1 MPNRGL
7 ALQHGKT
14 EEDTHSPLDDIT
26 QKLDCRHPCFTMAP
40 TSSRALKKD
49 GMQFGFSIV
58 GVVFLAMLFVPNII
72 WGRNQPPGY
81 AEISKNENRI
91 LLALERI
98 GEVAATCT
106 AVIFVCPQGFS
117 FPWLLWLIAAF
128 ALMILYEI
136 AWMRYFN
143 GGGELA
149 DMYRP
154 LGPIPI
160 PLASLPVAAIFLL
173 GVWYQSPL
181 TLIAAIVLG
190 IGHIGIHLGHVRE
203 LSGR

>member
-1 MPNRGL
+1 MQLVETLVTFEWLVTG
-7 ALQHGKT
+7 GKGILTRYLGT
-14 EEDTHSPLDDIT
+14 ES
-26 QKLDCRHPCFTMAP
+26 
-40 TSSRALKKD
+40 
-49 GMQFGFSIV
+49 
-58 GVVFLAMLFVPNII
+58 
-72 WGRNQPPGY
+72 
-81 AEISKNENRI
+81 
-91 LLALERI
+91 ALERI

>member
-1 MPNRGL
+1 
-7 ALQHGKT
+7 
-14 EEDTHSPLDDIT
+14 
-26 QKLDCRHPCFTMAP
+26 
-40 TSSRALKKD
+40 
-49 GMQFGFSIV
+49 MQFGFSIV
-58 GVVFLAMLFVPNII
+58 GVVFLAMLFIPNII
-72 WGRNQPPGY
+72 WGKHQPPGY
-81 AEISKNENRI
+81 TELAKNENRV

-98 GEVAATCT
+98 GEVATSCA

-117 FPWLLWLIAAF
+117 LPWLLWLIIAF
-128 ALMILYEI
+128 ALMVLYEI

-160 PLASLPVAAIFLL
+160 PLASLPVVAIFLL
-173 GVWYQSPL
+173 GVWYQSPV
-181 TLIAAIVLG
+181 TLVAAAVLG

>member
-1 MPNRGL
+1 
-7 ALQHGKT
+7 
-14 EEDTHSPLDDIT
+14 
-26 QKLDCRHPCFTMAP
+26 
-40 TSSRALKKD
+40 
-49 GMQFGFSIV
+49 MQFGFSIV
-58 GVVFLAMLFVPNII
+58 GVVFLTMLFIPNIK
-72 WGRNQPPGY
+72 WAKNQPLGY
-81 AEISKNENRI
+81 DEISKRESRAF
-91 LLALERI
+91 LALERV
-98 GEVAATCT
+98 GQVLTTCS
-106 AVIFVCPQGFS
+106 AVVFVCPQGFS